1 MRCIE
6 HWSPW
11 CWPIT
16 SQLAGCKHSPL
27 SARLDSSSYYLV
39 SKSIPHD
46 SNYIISYENCEKLET
61 NCSTMSHEESEG
73 KSSNSTDSF
82 TCRGNENGH
91 AKKTNKSSKM
101 DMESLVK
108 AECSE
113 RNLHDRLEK
122 FAEEMKWFDLKED
135 ETLIWPFHDN
145 AIQSL
150 AKVDPSNVRR
160 YIKEGL
166 FQRQYSSKNS
176 AKLLVKYLFHV
187 MCSTTDEELRFSA
200 YNTLCYLFEANEP
213 KTNIL
218 KDLYKALANLGADV
232 SKLAVNVSDI
242 KSPVIPSSKSE
253 KIVAENSSR
262 IIREILT
269 MLLQLLSIILT
280 NSKMYSEND
289 LDELIFIFL
298 AIGLDPKVIDTSLDS
313 QISTCICHALN
324 LYASDEIFYQ
334 RVEGLVEQIT
344 SYSEFHHHNV
354 SHFCCMYILPTR
366 RGTILRSSIA
376 FLQAQINLRKEEKI
390 LHVIVEVKD
399 LLELIEEQLYVL
411 SEEEDGYILHSVMK
425 LLDCCLGHEPLPA
438 TQKKHL
444 QEICDLINPVISG
457 RRDKVDDINPT
468 IFRFYATLVIAKWR
482 RKVDSVGRQQ
492 TLHELHANSVRKN
505 GESLLPDV
513 EH

>member
-1 MRCIE
+1 
-6 HWSPW
+6 
-11 CWPIT
+11 
-16 SQLAGCKHSPL
+16 KHSPL

-46 SNYIISYENCEKLET
+46 SNYIISYENC
-61 NCSTMSHEESEG
+61 
-73 KSSNSTDSF
+73 
-82 TCRGNENGH
+82 
-91 AKKTNKSSKM
+91 
-101 DMESLVK
+101 
-108 AECSE
+108 
-113 RNLHDRLEK
+113 
-122 FAEEMKWFDLKED
+122 

-298 AIGLDPKVIDTSLDS
+298 AIGLDPK
-313 QISTCICHALN
+313 
-324 LYASDEIFYQ
+324 

>member
-135 ETLIWPFHDN
+135 ESLPVLPGPDIEDIQQRQIELQPPGIPFFTGTHVQLYTEETLIWPFHDN

-334 RVEGLVEQIT
+334 
-344 SYSEFHHHNV
+344 
-354 SHFCCMYILPTR
+354 
-366 RGTILRSSIA
+366 
-376 FLQAQINLRKEEKI
+376 
-390 LHVIVEVKD
+390 VKD